1 MAKDRRNR
9 AMLAKYL
16 LSMSLVLVTPYA
28 ALAGQ
33 ESTIFRYDGQ
43 DFIRENTTLKKEDG
57 TPAVNTKLDRS
68 SPAYEHL
75 SKKQSYS
82 GPAKL
87 FGQTCDAI
95 YAPVIDTG
103 GMMTGAIFVARASV
117 AQLESKG
124 IPKSVNR

>member
-16 LSMSLVLVTPYA
+16 ISMSLVLVTPYA

-57 TPAVNTKLDRS
+57 TPAINTKLDRS

-82 GPAKL
+82 GRAKL

-95 YAPVIDTG
+95 YAPVIDKS
-103 GMMTGAIFVARASV
+103 GMMTGAIFVANCD
-117 AQLESKG
+117 K
-124 IPKSVNR
+124 

>member
-16 LSMSLVLVTPYA
+16 ISMSLVLVTPYA
-28 ALAGQ
+28 APAGQ

-95 YAPVIDTG
+95 YVPVIDTG
-103 GMMTGAIFVARASV
+103 GMMTGAIFVANCD
-117 AQLESKG
+117 K
-124 IPKSVNR
+124 

>member
-9 AMLAKYL
+9 AKLAKYL

-95 YAPVIDTG
+95 YAPLIDTG
-103 GMMTGAIFVARASV
+103 GMMTGAIFVANCD
-117 AQLESKG
+117 K
-124 IPKSVNR
+124 

>member
-1 MAKDRRNR
+1 MAKERLNR
-9 AMLAKYL
+9 AKLAKYL
-16 LSMSLVLVTPYA
+16 HSRSLILVTPYA

-57 TPAVNTKLDRS
+57 TPAVYTKLDRS

-103 GMMTGAIFVARASV
+103 GMMTGAIFVANCN
-117 AQLESKG
+117 K
-124 IPKSVNR
+124 